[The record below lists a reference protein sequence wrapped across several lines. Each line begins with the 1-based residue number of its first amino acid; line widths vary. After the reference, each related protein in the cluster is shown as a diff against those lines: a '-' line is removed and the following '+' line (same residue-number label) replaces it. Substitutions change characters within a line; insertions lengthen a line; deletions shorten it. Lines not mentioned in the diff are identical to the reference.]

1 MLYLKYALRT
11 TYSLAYRKVQKL
23 QRTVIETNCL
33 EVSLP
38 CRCQVYISSIMYGLE
53 KDLYR

>member
-11 TYSLAYRKVQKL
+11 AYSLFYSKVQKL
-23 QRTVIETNCL
+23 QRTVFDTNFL

-38 CRCQVYISSIMYGLE
+38 CRFQVYISSIMYGLE